1 MFVTGASKQ
10 RPHQLSGNGT
20 PMIRFGSDGMITSGT
35 TGDHP
40 RKDSLQLDGPGIRDT
55 GITTDGY
62 SSTLE
67 DTGIDSRQKNGL
79 NTQEKLI
86 LTQHHQEVNQFV
98 DHSSCLRS
106 GDSQLPLEPRL
117 SQDAKSELV
126 KLPYGI
132 CGKTE
137 QTVDSSVVNWFTKR
151 SRHVRLVD
159 LISGLRSKDV
169 SEVQS
174 YPRRD

>member
-1 MFVTGASKQ
+1 MQ

-20 PMIRFGSDGMITSGT
+20 PMIRFGSDGMIKSGT

-40 RKDSLQLDGPGIRDT
+40 STDSPLKDGPGIRDT

-62 SSTLE
+62 SSTSK
-67 DTGIDSRQKNGL
+67 DTGIDSRQENGL
-79 NTQEKLI
+79 NTQEQLI

-126 KLPYGI
+126 KVPNGT

-137 QTVDSSVVNWFTKR
+137 ETVDSSVVN
-151 SRHVRLVD
+151 
-159 LISGLRSKDV
+159 
-169 SEVQS
+169 
-174 YPRRD
+174 